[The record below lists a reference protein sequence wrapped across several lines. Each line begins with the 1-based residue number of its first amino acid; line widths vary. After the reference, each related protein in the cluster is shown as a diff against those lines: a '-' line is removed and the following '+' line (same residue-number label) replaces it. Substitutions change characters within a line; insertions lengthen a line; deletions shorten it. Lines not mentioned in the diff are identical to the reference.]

1 MNVLN
6 KCKNNLL
13 LIALLTGAMACSSKP
28 VVTDFSPSASPSEEI
43 ANLEN
48 GLKKASEGQVDVL
61 SPTNFREAKEALND
75 AKENFRQGKN
85 SQATLREVALGNAY
99 LSSANTAANL
109 ARENA
114 EGVVAARE
122 AALRANAPAYFEK
135 EFKEVDR
142 DFTNLTRD
150 IEKNKLTKVAKVR
163 PELQEKYMELELKA
177 IKENNLR
184 ESRNIIALAKKEDAK
199 KFAPRTLAIAEKSFI
214 DTEAYITANRH
225 NEMGIQMRAKETREA
240 AAHVLNINRIAKGS
254 DRVSSEEMALAIEK
268 EKQRVAIKQSQL
280 ETVED
285 ELQTTQSALQKEKEV
300 QATLAA
306 KSEQDI
312 EALKKRDEQYE
323 VARKA
328 FTTEEAEVYKQGDNI
343 LIRLKGM
350 EFPSAKATIQS
361 KNYPLLSKVQK
372 VIGEFGTDSAVTIE
386 GHTDSIGGKQIN
398 HQLSTQRAMAV
409 KEYLESNIGG
419 LEKKIEAVGFGD
431 EKPIAG
437 NKTATGRAQNRR
449 VDIVIKPE
457 ATQL

>member
-48 GLKKASEGQVDVL
+48 GLKKASQEQVDVL
-61 SPTNFREAKEALND
+61 SPKNFREAKEALND
-75 AKENFRQGKN
+75 AKENFRQGKD
-85 SQATLREVALGNAY
+85 SLVTLREVALGNAY

-122 AALRANAPAYFEK
+122 AALRANAPTYFGK
-135 EFKEVDR
+135 EFKEADR
-142 DFTNLTRD
+142 DFTNLTKD

-163 PELQEKYMELELKA
+163 PELQEKYLELELKA

-199 KFAPRTLAIAEKSFI
+199 KFAPRTLAIAEKSFS
-214 DTEAYITANRH
+214 DTEAFITANRH
-225 NEMGIQMRAKETREA
+225 NEMGIRMHAKETREA
-240 AAHVLNINRIAKGS
+240 ATHALNINRIAKSS
-254 DRVSSEEMALAIEK
+254 DRVSSEEMALAMEK
-268 EKQRVAIKQSQL
+268 EKQRVAMKQSQL

-300 QATLAA
+300 QATLA
-306 KSEQDI
+306 KSEQEL
-312 EALKKRDEQYE
+312 EALKRRDEQYE
-323 VARKA
+323 LARKA
-328 FTTEEAEVYKQGDNI
+328 FTNDEAEVYKQGDNI

-372 VIGEFGTDSAVTIE
+372 VIGEFGTDAAVTIE
-386 GHTDSIGGKQIN
+386 GHTDSVGGKKIN
-398 HQLSTQRAMAV
+398 HRLSTQRAMAV

-431 EKPIAG
+431 EKPLAG

>member
-6 KCKNNLL
+6 KCKNNFL
-13 LIALLTGAMACSSKP
+13 LIALLTGAVACSSKP

-48 GLKKASEGQVDVL
+48 GLKKASERQVDVL

-75 AKENFRQGKN
+75 AKENFRNGKD
-85 SQATLREVALGNAY
+85 SQITLREVALGNAY

-122 AALRANAPAYFEK
+122 AALRANAPVYFGK

-142 DFTNLTRD
+142 DFTNLTKD

-177 IKENNLR
+177 IKENHLR

-199 KFAPRTLAIAEKSFI
+199 KFAPRTLAIAEKSFS

-225 NEMGIQMRAKETREA
+225 NEMGIKMQAKETREA
-240 AAHVLNINRIAKGS
+240 ATHVLNINRIAKGT
-254 DRVSSEEMALAIEK
+254 DRVSSEEMALAIEQ
-268 EKQRVAIKQSQL
+268 EKQRVAMKQSQL

-300 QATLAA
+300 QATLA
-306 KSEQDI
+306 KSEQEL
-312 EALKKRDEQYE
+312 EALKRRDEQYE
-323 VARKA
+323 VARKS
-328 FTTEEAEVYKQGDNI
+328 FTPDEAEVYKQGDNI

-350 EFPSAKATIQS
+350 EFPSAQATIQS

-372 VIGEFGTDSAVTIE
+372 VIGEFGTDAAVTIE
-386 GHTDSIGGKQIN
+386 GHTDSVGGKKIN
-398 HQLSTQRAMAV
+398 HRLSTQRAMAV

-457 ATQL
+457 STQL